1 MAQKGWWAVPT
12 VIFTVAGGRGDSRT
26 LDRLTGELAEDLRDI
41 RSVAVTEIADVG
53 ITGTKSGTVLTIG
66 QLAVSGSALT
76 AVALVIRDVA
86 LRFLDR
92 TRAESITISN
102 GEKKVVIERPSD
114 AQVDGLVEQMRDI
127 LHDD

>member
-1 MAQKGWWAVPT
+1 M
-12 VIFTVAGGRGDSRT
+12 

-41 RSVAVTEIADVG
+41 RSVAVTEVADVG

-76 AVALVIRDVA
+76 AVTLVIRDVA

-127 LHDD
+127 LHDG

>member
-1 MAQKGWWAVPT
+1 MPT
-12 VIFTVAGGRGDSRT
+12 VIFTVAGGRGDSRM

-41 RSVAVTEIADVG
+41 RSVAVTEVADVG

-76 AVALVIRDVA
+76 AVSLVIRDVA

-127 LHDD
+127 LQDD